1 MVKGNRRLFS
11 WSEVER
17 LPELERLELVLK
29 ALPDEELL
37 SALEQRRGRGRD
49 DYPIRAMW
57 RALIAGMVFQ
67 HVSVESLLRELRR
80 NPALLDVCGFDPMG
94 PRRRPKRTGGLG
106 PKEVP
111 RGEGVAS
118 TWNFSRFLSSVARLE
133 EERGL
138 IAGMTGRL
146 REPLMEEVEDLG
158 DDGKGLR
165 SHSTGR
171 KSRKTGQ
178 SSDPE
183 ADWGRHETRG
193 KDGRTGRLWRKIRRG
208 FGYRIHLIADTRYE
222 IPVAWRVTRA
232 SRSEVKELEAMSE
245 ALFQETPKLAKR
257 CQDFSGD
264 RGLDSGPLKETL
276 WDDYGIGPLIE
287 PRELWKEEK
296 KEPGH
301 DPGEAI
307 TRPLYPDRADTLVY
321 TEKGEVCCVYP
332 ETGEQRRLA
341 FQGFEAKRGRLKYRC
356 PAAAYGFTCAGH
368 AGGRLRP
375 DRADCPCR
383 PGPADLHPDP
393 ALQPV
398 LEAGLPAP
406 QCAGADLQPPGQ
418 RLRVRAALPAGP
430 EPGDGTGRAGPD
442 GDDGPGPGGTPAT
455 HALAGRGGSLRP
467 YRIAATAVL
476 PAITTNE
483 TETVG
488 RTEGFADAEMRQAGS
503 RKPLF
508 TAMTPLPSRSG
519 ACRRPV
525 AAVGGHLQHQS
536 AAGNPYS
543 ACASE
548 PL

>member
-1 MVKGNRRLFS
+1 M
-11 WSEVER
+11 
-17 LPELERLELVLK
+17 P
-29 ALPDEELL
+29 
-37 SALEQRRGRGRD
+37 
-49 DYPIRAMW
+49 
-57 RALIAGMVFQ
+57 
-67 HVSVESLLRELRR
+67 
-80 NPALLDVCGFDPMG
+80 
-94 PRRRPKRTGGLG
+94 
-106 PKEVP
+106 
-111 RGEGVAS
+111 S

-146 REPLMEEVEDLG
+146 WEPLMEEEDLG

-193 KDGRTGRLWRKIRRG
+193 KDGRTGRLRRKIRRG

-222 IPVAWRVTRA
+222 IPFAWRVTRA

-321 TEKGEVCCVYP
+321 TEKGEVCCVCP

-356 PAAAYGFTCAGH
+356 PAAA
-368 AGGRLRP
+368 
-375 DRADCPCR
+375 
-383 PGPADLHPDP
+383 
-393 ALQPV
+393 
-398 LEAGLPAP
+398 
-406 QCAGADLQPPGQ
+406 
-418 RLRVRAALPAGP
+418 
-430 EPGDGTGRAGPD
+430 
-442 GDDGPGPGGTPAT
+442 
-455 HALAGRGGSLRP
+455 
-467 YRIAATAVL
+467 
-476 PAITTNE
+476 
-483 TETVG
+483 
-488 RTEGFADAEMRQAGS
+488 
-503 RKPLF
+503 
-508 TAMTPLPSRSG
+508 
-519 ACRRPV
+519 
-525 AAVGGHLQHQS
+525 
-536 AAGNPYS
+536 
-543 ACASE
+543 
-548 PL
+548 

>member
-1 MVKGNRRLFS
+1 MT
-11 WSEVER
+11 
-17 LPELERLELVLK
+17 
-29 ALPDEELL
+29 
-37 SALEQRRGRGRD
+37 
-49 DYPIRAMW
+49 
-57 RALIAGMVFQ
+57 
-67 HVSVESLLRELRR
+67 VESL
-80 NPALLDVCGFDPMG
+80 
-94 PRRRPKRTGGLG
+94 
-106 PKEVP
+106 
-111 RGEGVAS
+111 
-118 TWNFSRFLSSVARLE
+118 
-133 EERGL
+133 
-138 IAGMTGRL
+138 L

-257 CQDFSGD
+257 CQDFSAD

-321 TEKGEVCCVYP
+321 TEKGEVCCVCP

-356 PAAAYGFTCAGH
+356 PAAAYGFTV
-368 AGGRLRP
+368 
-375 DRADCPCR
+375 
-383 PGPADLHPDP
+383 PGTGT
-393 ALQPV
+393 Q
-398 LEAGLPAP
+398 
-406 QCAGADLQPPGQ
+406 AGAYGRIVRIALADQDRRIFTPTPHSSPSWKRSYRRRSALERIYS
-418 RLRVRAALPAGP
+418 RLDNDFGFERHFLRGRSRVTARVGLALTVMMALA
-430 EPGDGTGRAGPD
+430 RAG
-442 GDDGPGPGGTPAT
+442 
-455 HALAGRGGSLRP
+455 RRQRMRSLVGAVP
-467 YRIAATAVL
+467 YAHT
-476 PAITTNE
+476 
-483 TETVG
+483 G
-488 RTEGFADAEMRQAGS
+488 
-503 RKPLF
+503 
-508 TAMTPLPSRSG
+508 
-519 ACRRPV
+519 
-525 AAVGGHLQHQS
+525 
-536 AAGNPYS
+536 
-543 ACASE
+543 
-548 PL
+548 